1 MTALTLPLSGRI
13 AIRPELQG
21 IAWGLTASVIWGA
34 YLAFA
39 RSGVVGGLAPL
50 DFALLRYATAGAI
63 MLPFLLRFGLPTLGG
78 IGWPRGF
85 ALAALAGPAFILFGT
100 LGYRWAPLAHGAVV
114 QPAVVT
120 IGTMA
125 MAVWLLREKIAPA
138 RWLGVGVLVVG
149 LALVAG
155 AGWGAGDTWRG
166 DFSFAA
172 AGLLWAGFTI
182 ACRSWG
188 VDALRATAVVAVLGG
203 VASLGL
209 WLGFGDPAAMFERG
223 AGVLATQA
231 LVQGVLSGVIAV
243 YAYGRA
249 AAALGAAR
257 AAIFAALVPV
267 MAVIAGVPITG
278 EWPVGLQWPG
288 LAIVLAGLSLAM
300 GLLPRR

>member
-1 MTALTLPLSGRI
+1 MTTLTLPLSARI
-13 AIRPELQG
+13 ASRPEFAG
-21 IAWGLTASVIWGA
+21 FAWGLTASVIWGA

-50 DFALLRYATAGAI
+50 DFVLLRYLTAGAI
-63 MLPFLLRFGLPTLGG
+63 MLPLLLRFGLPTLGG
-78 IGWPRGF
+78 IGWPRGLV
-85 ALAALAGPAFILFGT
+85 LAALAGPAFILFGT

-125 MAVWLLREKIAPA
+125 LAVLLLRERIAA
-138 RWLGVGVLVVG
+138 TRWLGVGVLTLG
-149 LALVAG
+149 LTLVAG
-155 AGWGAGDTWRG
+155 AGWGTSDAWRG
-166 DFSFAA
+166 DLAFAA

-182 ACRSWG
+182 ACRAWG
-188 VDALRATAVVAVLGG
+188 VDPLRATAVVAVLGG
-203 VASLGL
+203 VASVPL
-209 WLGFGDPAAMFERG
+209 WRGFGDPSAMFALGGR
-223 AGVLATQA
+223 VLVTQA
-231 LVQGVLSGVIAV
+231 LVQGVLSGVVAV

-249 AAALGAAR
+249 VAALGAAR

-267 MAVIAGVPITG
+267 MAVIAGVPIAG

-300 GLLPRR
+300 GLLP